1 MLRIASSPKGRA
13 LGKLQKHC
21 KIAMQSSVIKN
32 VPFSTSDAGI
42 VENGTFYFQR
52 LLTASSMA
60 ARKIVP

>member
-1 MLRIASSPKGRA
+1 MLRIASSPFGRA

-42 VENGTFYFQR
+42 VENGTFYF
-52 LLTASSMA
+52 
-60 ARKIVP
+60 